1 MNLAYKKILGKFTKV
16 LGFGKTPPPCWEKFP
31 NNIVFFF
38 WERTLSKICS
48 KLEQSIKKSSE
59 LHGQWSFICMSI
71 SFSRVFICVSFT
83 FRLIVFFIF
92 KREGSIWS
100 SLGQKKKI
108 WIWASLFTGQFCIG
122 IRTPQKKFQIYRPI
136 NDSLLA
142 ISILGVFTM

>member
-1 MNLAYKKILGKFTKV
+1 MGFDDVSLQKYGQSSYEYCYVHQWGVLWGVFRNVPNSRAVVTLFDSDWLLLILMMFHYKSMVT
-16 LGFGKTPPPCWEKFP
+16 
-31 NNIVFFF
+31 
-38 WERTLSKICS
+38 
-48 KLEQSIKKSSE
+48 
-59 LHGQWSFICMSI
+59 
-71 SFSRVFICVSFT
+71 
-83 FRLIVFFIF
+83 
-92 KREGSIWS
+92 